1 MISRKQL
8 MTAAT
13 ITLVIL
19 VGLNVAIAKILVPH
33 TSAEK
38 KLTEIRNTRGDC
50 IGLGNSLIYH
60 AFVPQVFDRAAHKLG
75 VPCTSVNAGLGASDV
90 LEHLLLLREALRVN
104 PHPKLIVYGFFDLQL
119 SDMLPSGVEDLTLA
133 RNLPVYFEPDLA
145 FKYYKTPLSSRLEL
159 ALFRH
164 VPMFVFRGH
173 AYRSVTQLRERLQ
186 LIGLPEAEQ
195 QPTDRFLALALRP
208 PIFLKTMDKYG
219 KSEPVIDPTVRELL
233 KEAKNSGARV
243 VVVLVPLAAEH
254 IATYYQSPQ
263 WESYERLVKS
273 AVLEEGVEYLDASD
287 WEPEASNYVDS
298 VHLNENGS
306 EKFSVQ
312 LANCL
317 FGNDQMKDD
326 DCSAPTSGSR

>member
-1 MISRKQL
+1 
-8 MTAAT
+8 
-13 ITLVIL
+13 
-19 VGLNVAIAKILVPH
+19 
-33 TSAEK
+33 
-38 KLTEIRNTRGDC
+38 
-50 IGLGNSLIYH
+50 
-60 AFVPQVFDRAAHKLG
+60 
-75 VPCTSVNAGLGASDV
+75 
-90 LEHLLLLREALRVN
+90 
-104 PHPKLIVYGFFDLQL
+104 
-119 SDMLPSGVEDLTLA
+119 
-133 RNLPVYFEPDLA
+133 
-145 FKYYKTPLSSRLEL
+145 
-159 ALFRH
+159 
-164 VPMFVFRGH
+164 
-173 AYRSVTQLRERLQ
+173 VTQLRERLQ

-254 IATYYQSPQ
+254 IATYYRSPQ

-317 FGNDQMKDD
+317 FGNDQMKED